1 MDKEQ
6 ARRVSKKYLNKVRKN
21 NISFEEAWLFG
32 SYARGTAHG
41 ESDIDIAIVLEN
53 MFNSFDTEVKLMTL
67 REGDEIYIE
76 PHTVDKEDFHSG
88 SPLASQILKEGE
100 KIF

>member
-6 ARRVSKKYLNKVRKN
+6 ARRVSKNYLNKVREN

-32 SYARGTAHG
+32 SYAKGTAHD

-76 PHTVDKEDFHSG
+76 PHTVDKEDFHRG

-100 KIF
+100 RIF

>member
-6 ARRVSKKYLNKVRKN
+6 AKRVSKKYLNKVREN

-41 ESDIDIAIVLEN
+41 ESDIDIAIVCEN
-53 MFNSFDTEVKLMTL
+53 IFNCFDTEVKLITL

-76 PHTVDKEDFHSG
+76 PHTVDKEDFHRG
-88 SPLASQILKEGE
+88 SPLALQIIKEGE
-100 KIF
+100 RLF